1 MNISAAILAGGNG
14 SRMGNIRKEFISFEG
29 TILLGRMLEVLRPV
43 FAEILLVSNEDQ
55 ALYKDFG
62 IDKIVQDKFPGKG
75 PLAGIHA
82 ALSNTT
88 GYVFTFAC
96 DLPILDISFIMQQI
110 RQLHAGQDALVP
122 RHKNGIEPL
131 HAIYNQSCIEPA
143 AKVLSKNSHP
153 AIREMLNMVNTIY
166 WDIAK
171 NDSFANI
178 NSMDDLTKWEHRM
191 ILKP

>member
-1 MNISAAILAGGNG
+1 MNISAAILAGGKG

-29 TILLGRMLEVLRPV
+29 TTLLGRMFEVLRPV

-55 ALYKDFG
+55 KLYNGFG
-62 IDKIVQDKFPGKG
+62 IDKIVPDTFPGKG

-82 ALSNTT
+82 ALINTT
-88 GYVFTFAC
+88 GYVFIFAC
-96 DLPILDISFIMQQI
+96 DLPKLDIAFILQQI

-131 HAIYNQSCIEPA
+131 HAIYSQSCVEPA
-143 AKVLSKNSHP
+143 AKVLSQNNHP
-153 AIREMLNMVNTIY
+153 AIREMLDLVNTRY
-166 WDIAK
+166 WDIPK

-178 NSMDDLTKWEHRM
+178 NSIDDLTKWERRM
-191 ILKP
+191 IPKQ